1 MGEVMKVS
9 YKIGE
14 IEFEAV
20 GDAAF
25 INEQS
30 ERFVE
35 LLIGEHG
42 KQCKPASGQ
51 NTEHDRGQQIASA
64 VSGENETEMPDN
76 ETEMP
81 DNETE
86 MPDNGT
92 VISDNRTPAAVVE
105 EVESTEKQSVKKK
118 RKRLDMGKIMA
129 LKRAGWSNKAIAEE
143 MSMTSN
149 AVAVAIST
157 YRRREHER
165 KEESNGEIYE

>member
-1 MGEVMKVS
+1 MGEIMKVS

-35 LLIGEHG
+35 LLLGERG
-42 KQCKPASGQ
+42 KQCKPAYGQ
-51 NTEHDRGQQIASA
+51 NTEHDCGQQNSSSAS
-64 VSGENETEMPDN
+64 GDNETVMPDN
-76 ETEMP
+76 ETE
-81 DNETE
+81 NHN
-86 MPDNGT
+86 NGT
-92 VISDNRTPAAVVE
+92 EITDSGTSAAVE
-105 EVESTEKQSVKKK
+105 ETVESTEKSPVKKK

-129 LKRAGWSNKAIAEE
+129 LKRAGWSNKSIAEE
-143 MSMTSN
+143 MGMTSN

-157 YRRREHER
+157 YKKRGLENER
-165 KEESNGEIYE
+165 ME

>member
-1 MGEVMKVS
+1 MGEIMKVS

-30 ERFVE
+30 RHFVE
-35 LLIGEHG
+35 FVRGEYG
-42 KQCKPASGQ
+42 KQCKPALGQ
-51 NTEHDRGQQIASA
+51 NAERDCGQQVDSS
-64 VSGENETEMPDN
+64 VPGDN
-76 ETEMP
+76 ETVIP
-81 DNETE
+81 DNGAENHNNGTEEPDSGTE

-92 VISDNRTPAAVVE
+92 PAAVVE
-105 EVESTEKQSVKKK
+105 SVENAEPPVKKK

-129 LKRAGWSNKAIAEE
+129 LKKAGWSNKAIAEE
-143 MSMTSN
+143 MRMTSN

-157 YRRREHER
+157 YKKRGQRNECME
-165 KEESNGEIYE
+165 

>member
-1 MGEVMKVS
+1 MGEIMKVS

-30 ERFVE
+30 RHFVE
-35 LLIGEHG
+35 FFLGEYG
-42 KQCKPASGQ
+42 KQCKPALGQ
-51 NTEHDRGQQIASA
+51 NAERDYGQQITSSAS
-64 VSGENETEMPDN
+64 SENGTEKPDN
-76 ETEMP
+76 ETE
-81 DNETE
+81 T
-86 MPDNGT
+86 PDNGT
-92 VISDNRTPAAVVE
+92 PAAGE
-105 EVESTEKQSVKKK
+105 EKKTRKKK

-143 MSMTSN
+143 MRMTSN

-157 YRRREHER
+157 YKKRGQRNECME
-165 KEESNGEIYE
+165 

>member
-1 MGEVMKVS
+1 MGEIMKVS

-30 ERFVE
+30 RYFVE
-35 LLIGEHG
+35 FLRGEYG
-42 KQCKPASGQ
+42 KQCKPALGQ
-51 NTEHDRGQQIASA
+51 KEECDCGQPVNSS
-64 VSGENETEMPDN
+64 VSCDN
-76 ETEMP
+76 EMV
-81 DNETE
+81 

-92 VISDNRTPAAVVE
+92 ENHNNETDELDSGTSAAVE
-105 EVESTEKQSVKKK
+105 ETVESTEKSPVKKK

-129 LKRAGWSNKAIAEE
+129 LKRAGWSNKSIAEE
-143 MSMTSN
+143 MGMTSN

-157 YRRREHER
+157 YKKRGAG
-165 KEESNGEIYE
+165 K

>member
-30 ERFVE
+30 RYFVE
-35 LLIGEHG
+35 FLRGEYG
-42 KQCKPASGQ
+42 KQCKPALGQ
-51 NTEHDRGQQIASA
+51 NEECDCGQPVNSS
-64 VSGENETEMPDN
+64 VSCDNETVIPDN
-76 ETEMP
+76 ETESHN
-81 DNETE
+81 NETE
-86 MPDNGT
+86 NHNNGTEEPDNGT
-92 VISDNRTPAAVVE
+92 EITDNGTPAAVVE
-105 EVESTEKQSVKKK
+105 SVKNVEPPEKKK

-129 LKRAGWSNKAIAEE
+129 LKKAGWSNKAIAEE
-143 MSMTSN
+143 MGMTSG

-157 YRRREHER
+157 YKKRGQKNECME
-165 KEESNGEIYE
+165 

>member
-30 ERFVE
+30 RHFVE
-35 LLIGEHG
+35 FLRGEYG
-42 KQCKPASGQ
+42 KQCKPALGQ
-51 NTEHDRGQQIASA
+51 NAERDCGQPVNSS
-64 VSGENETEMPDN
+64 VSCDNEMVMPDN
-76 ETEMP
+76 ETEEL
-81 DNETE
+81 DS
-86 MPDNGT
+86 GT
-92 VISDNRTPAAVVE
+92 SAAVE
-105 EVESTEKQSVKKK
+105 ETVESTEKSPVKKK

-129 LKRAGWSNKAIAEE
+129 LKRAGWSNKSIAEE
-143 MSMTSN
+143 MGMTSN

-157 YRRREHER
+157 YKKRGGLENER
-165 KEESNGEIYE
+165 ME